1 MRFPFISVRRARDA
15 ITVAT
20 SGFRCIADEADKRYC
35 EEHAARL
42 KAEAHARDL
51 EQRLYE
57 LTLANQL
64 HDQQLHAKKED
75 A

>member
-15 ITVAT
+15 IAAAT
-20 SGFRCIADEADKRYC
+20 SAYRCIADEADKRYC
-35 EEHAARL
+35 EEHAARVEAQAHT
-42 KAEAHARDL
+42 KAL

-64 HDQQLHAKKED
+64 HDQQLHAKKGD
-75 A
+75 Q